1 MSDYEILKGKYEKL
15 EIEVV
20 PMKISIGVLKS
31 SNKELKRKLQMKEI
45 EVRELSYLI
54 TELLKEKNE
63 SIRRNKE
70 NTKSIY

>member
-1 MSDYEILKGKYEKL
+1 
-15 EIEVV
+15 
-20 PMKISIGVLKS
+20 MKISIGVLKS

-63 SIRRNKE
+63 RIRRNKE